1 LNGKK
6 SRNNLLNFLT
16 NNRFLNCLYTSLQE
30 VILDHGEKD
39 SEDGRIP
46 RTIECE
52 LFEDLCEVCQPG

>member
-1 LNGKK
+1 M
-6 SRNNLLNFLT
+6 RNK
-16 NNRFLNCLYTSLQE
+16 RFLNCLYNSLQE

-52 LFEDLCEVCQPG
+52 LFEDLCEVSQPG